1 MAKVLKLTKK
11 TQSKIELANLMLNI
25 YCQLASIKCPETELL
40 VMSYFMVYGIK
51 KSTKELIIR
60 SEILKHKGSLENAMS
75 KLRSLGLLIKVE
87 DEGTK
92 VKPELDFSIDNT
104 MGIIIKLENL

>member
-1 MAKVLKLTKK
+1 MKVLKLTKK
-11 TQSKIELANLMLNI
+11 TESKIELANLLLNI
-25 YCQLASIKCPETELL
+25 YCELANIKCPKTEMTI
-40 VMSYFMVYGIK
+40 MSYFMVYGVK

-60 SEILKHKGSLENAMS
+60 SQILKTRGSLENSMS
-75 KLRSLGLLIKVE
+75 KLRSLGLLETVE

-92 VKPELDFSIDNT
+92 IIPQLNFTVDNT